1 MGDPT
6 QLRQIIHNLLQN
18 AQDATLEGE
27 HQAEPV
33 EVKTE
38 LVPYGELNGVP
49 QNAVRLTISD
59 SGSGFPA
66 KILAR
71 AFEPYVTTKSKGTG
85 LGLAVVKK
93 IVDDHGAKIEVR
105 NRMQGD
111 EVIGAQI
118 SILFMNLA
126 KEAA

>member
-18 AQDATLEGE
+18 AQDATLEGA